1 MARIGKEGL
10 TERAIILYK
19 LNKSLLE
26 SSTSV
31 GIHKQKSFY
40 SFVFNKPVGPK
51 KCAPSLSRYKRQA
64 SKFFLVQR
72 LHPRLFI
79 KLTKKNFQGEKGLM
93 KHSTFKTDYVPK
105 YAQK

>member
-1 MARIGKEGL
+1 MILQLEPRVYKEGL

-51 KCAPSLSRYKRQA
+51 KCEKMVCLLCDFYLISR
-64 SKFFLVQR
+64 FC
-72 LHPRLFI
+72 
-79 KLTKKNFQGEKGLM
+79 
-93 KHSTFKTDYVPK
+93 
-105 YAQK
+105 